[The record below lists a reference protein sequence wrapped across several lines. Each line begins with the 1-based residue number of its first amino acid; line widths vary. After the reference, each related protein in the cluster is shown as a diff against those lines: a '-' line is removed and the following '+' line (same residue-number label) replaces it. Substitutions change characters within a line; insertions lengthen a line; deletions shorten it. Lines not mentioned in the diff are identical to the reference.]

1 MKRIFLL
8 IMISSL
14 TLSSSKIFDF
24 KNSKKVK
31 VELSSNIHS
40 ESYSSDNEQI
50 RYSKDFNGSVTLY
63 EFLKLSGGIG
73 LNKLNDKVSLNTLET
88 WLSFGLNFKE
98 FGNSELKLE
107 YNKIRFKYEYNKKI
121 KDLGINVKGGYSS
134 FYVDYNLGVSNSQKQ
149 KENRYELDTKLKYDF
164 GKNFTLVSDFGLWL
178 SMWHSNTNGRLI
190 PYYLLIGTGVDY
202 KNDLLKGEDYK
213 GTLISGIYSNYYSK
227 RNQNIT
233 VNSNNMSN
241 SSGGSNDNVT
251 YAIETGYYNGFVVE
265 TYIGYEFEK
274 KLGNDSSISV
284 LGKLSAYLD
293 NRYEIKKAAQN
304 NEGIQYRM
312 DAELTPRIKLEYK
325 FNNRISIDM
334 EYFSSIGFI
343 DTGYIGTSNRIRT
356 GVKYTWEK

>member
-107 YNKIRFKYEYNKKI
+107 YNKIRFKYDYNK
-121 KDLGINVKGGYSS
+121 
-134 FYVDYNLGVSNSQKQ
+134 
-149 KENRYELDTKLKYDF
+149 
-164 GKNFTLVSDFGLWL
+164 
-178 SMWHSNTNGRLI
+178 
-190 PYYLLIGTGVDY
+190 
-202 KNDLLKGEDYK
+202 
-213 GTLISGIYSNYYSK
+213 
-227 RNQNIT
+227 
-233 VNSNNMSN
+233 
-241 SSGGSNDNVT
+241 
-251 YAIETGYYNGFVVE
+251 
-265 TYIGYEFEK
+265 
-274 KLGNDSSISV
+274 
-284 LGKLSAYLD
+284 
-293 NRYEIKKAAQN
+293 
-304 NEGIQYRM
+304 
-312 DAELTPRIKLEYK
+312 
-325 FNNRISIDM
+325 
-334 EYFSSIGFI
+334 
-343 DTGYIGTSNRIRT
+343 
-356 GVKYTWEK
+356 